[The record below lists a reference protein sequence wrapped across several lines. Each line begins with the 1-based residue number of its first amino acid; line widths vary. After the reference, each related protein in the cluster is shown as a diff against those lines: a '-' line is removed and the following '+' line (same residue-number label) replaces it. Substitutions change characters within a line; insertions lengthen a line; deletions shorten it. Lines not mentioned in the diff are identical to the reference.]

1 MTGTERCC
9 TLGVGP
15 VGRMESRGER
25 PTPPERGSG
34 ADHVA
39 DVLARGDPRLGELR
53 GTAWAC
59 RENAR
64 MPQTELLGCVLQR
77 EPGYRNAQ
85 HASAARTLMSLIFVP
100 KHHPGGGRTYKH
112 RKRAFNGLAVDCYHR
127 MTAQRLVRYTRECVV
142 ETLVIPPQL

>member
-1 MTGTERCC
+1 M
-9 TLGVGP
+9 
-15 VGRMESRGER
+15 
-25 PTPPERGSG
+25 
-34 ADHVA
+34 A

-77 EPGYRNAQ
+77 EPDYRNAQ
-85 HASAARTLMSLIFVP
+85 HASVVRTLMSLIFVP

-112 RKRAFNGLAVDCYHR
+112 RKRAFNGLAVDYFHR
-127 MTAQRLVRYTRECVV
+127 MTAQRLEIRNTRECVV
-142 ETLVIPPQL
+142 EMLVIPPQLAVT